1 MGNFFVNR
9 PIVAM
14 VIAIIMVI
22 LGVVFMGGLPIEQYP
37 NITPPIVEVRATF
50 TGASAVNVEE
60 SVTTPLEQQINGVD
74 NMIYMKSTNSND
86 GTMLIQI
93 SFEIGTDPDMNTVF
107 TQNRVAAAMAKLPEE
122 VKRLGVVTEKS
133 LPNILM
139 IITLTSSDG
148 RYDQNFLGNYA
159 LINIQD
165 IMARI
170 KGIGRVVVLGAS
182 DYSMRIWIKPDRLA
196 QLGIT
201 VPEIV
206 DAIRQ
211 QNVIVPGGKFGAEP
225 APPGTEFTY
234 TVRLPERLQSP
245 EEFGEVVIRTTAG
258 GAQVKIKD
266 VARVELGVET
276 YNAFTRLNGK
286 ESTIIALYQAPGSN
300 ATELAAIVKRTIEDM
315 SVSFPESMVY
325 DISLDTTLAITAG
338 IKEIVIT
345 LIIALILVIFV
356 VFIFIQDWRA
366 ALIPTIAI
374 PVSLVAAFMIFPLI
388 GFTINVLSLLGLVLA
403 IGIVV
408 DDAIVVVEAVQLNIE
423 KGMTSREATLQ
434 AMSVVT
440 APIIA
445 TTLVLVAV
453 FIPVASMGGITG
465 SLYQQF
471 AITVA
476 VSVVFSSINAL
487 TLSPALCRLLLRKR
501 QPSTGMLGRFFEK
514 FNDGF
519 DKLTDKYVGLTRVV
533 ATNIKKGIM
542 FIIIVVIGLA
552 VLGKLIPGGFMPEE
566 DMGYLFVNIQ
576 LPDAASLQRSD
587 AVSKK
592 VEGILAKYD
601 QIEYVTAATGF
612 SMLSGSF
619 TSNSAFLF
627 VSLKSWD
634 ERDETANEIVGLL
647 NADFRK
653 NVNEAQVF
661 AFGPPAIPGLG
672 NGSGFTIM
680 IQDKGGNTPEYLAQ
694 ETRKFM
700 QAAMQ
705 RPEIGA
711 IFTTF
716 RPNVPQ
722 RFMDIDTDKALK
734 AGIPLNNIYDT
745 VGAFLGG
752 SYVNDFTRFG
762 RLYKAYV
769 QAEPEYRQNQEQVNL
784 FYILNSNGDSV
795 PLAAFVNIEAITG
808 PDFTNRFNLYRSV
821 ELTGAPAQGYT
832 SAESLGVLEEVASE
846 VLAAD
851 MGYAWSNMSYQEKE
865 ASGAAGV
872 VFVFALVFVFLI
884 LAAQYESWT
893 LPWSILLGTPFAIFG
908 AFFALFIARL
918 FSASYELNIFAQI
931 ALVMLIAMA
940 AKNAILIVEFA
951 KLEFDQ
957 GLSLYDAAIKAAHIR
972 FRPIL
977 MTAFSFILGVFPLVF
992 ASGAG
997 AEARVVMGMALL
1009 GGMIFATALGVFF
1022 YPMLFVFIGKIGKYE
1037 EKRDSQSLLTKGLK

>member
-694 ETRKFM
+694 ETNKFM